1 MTFNLGVTF
10 TNDQLAILYATGTNV
25 VVAKP
30 SAGGSIPNVAWLV
43 FKALPANKITWDE
56 EYGIYASTQNIT
68 NGATLTQL
76 SSVPLPAADNKSYT
90 LQDSGVIV
98 GPASGGTPYAFTLLN
113 QYSNQPYMT
122 AGLYQNANVNGTD
135 ILSSAIS
142 AAPVIYQSTAVMT
155 PFTTVYIWLQSNV
168 KGNCVV
174 TSVTSPMTKLVFGG
188 GVDNISVAY
197 DSASGTFLPAA
208 AKGALVTA
216 SKTDGFDT
224 IQPLL

>member
-90 LQDSGVIV
+90 LQIYNFLGRKVKDVTEI
-98 GPASGGTPYAFTLLN
+98 TPKTVV
-113 QYSNQPYMT
+113 
-122 AGLYQNANVNGTD
+122 NVSELVRGIYIFQLKDPNGRITD
-135 ILSSAIS
+135 
-142 AAPVIYQSTAVMT
+142 
-155 PFTTVYIWLQSNV
+155 
-168 KGNCVV
+168 
-174 TSVTSPMTKLVFGG
+174 
-188 GVDNISVAY
+188 
-197 DSASGTFLPAA
+197 SGTFQIN
-208 AKGALVTA
+208 K
-216 SKTDGFDT
+216 
-224 IQPLL
+224 